1 MCLHRSGKFNLTHLP
16 SSSYECFK
24 CLQSAPIKIKA
35 RFNELIKM
43 TEYIFCILGQWVL
56 LDAPGGEQNA
66 SFSYNLPMM
75 MRNMRWLRCMVG
87 ENLSLLRE

>member
-1 MCLHRSGKFNLTHLP
+1 
-16 SSSYECFK
+16 
-24 CLQSAPIKIKA
+24 
-35 RFNELIKM
+35 M

-56 LDAPGGEQNA
+56 LDAPEGEQNA